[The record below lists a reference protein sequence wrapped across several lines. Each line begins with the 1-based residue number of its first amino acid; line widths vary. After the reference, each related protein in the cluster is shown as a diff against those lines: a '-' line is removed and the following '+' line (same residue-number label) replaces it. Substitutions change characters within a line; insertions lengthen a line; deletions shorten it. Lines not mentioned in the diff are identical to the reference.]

1 MGRGSRVDGASFLE
15 LGAEPQEDTVAS
27 SWVVGAGKTACTPQR
42 VSAGLRQA
50 DLRYEQQST
59 QVCDVL
65 RDSGGNEAPNK
76 WQSLSANTLD

>member
-50 DLRYEQQST
+50 DLR
-59 QVCDVL
+59 
-65 RDSGGNEAPNK
+65 
-76 WQSLSANTLD
+76 